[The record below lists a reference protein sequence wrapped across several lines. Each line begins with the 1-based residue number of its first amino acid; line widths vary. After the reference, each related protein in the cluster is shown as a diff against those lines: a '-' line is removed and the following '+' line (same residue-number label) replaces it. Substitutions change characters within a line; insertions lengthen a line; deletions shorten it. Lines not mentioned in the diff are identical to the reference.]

1 MKHLVISQELQS
13 TKFGLVCQKDS
24 LGTELQCEHAQ
35 AVKEQCIGRRAAQP
49 HKHLSADEL
58 KPLIR
63 YPQTQH
69 VGAQLVEATLVACG
83 NNPSRACVVEKL
95 RQTKNFNRDG
105 IMAPLTFGP
114 NIHQSGTR
122 PILLKANVTTGKFER
137 AFDFLVEQ

>member
-1 MKHLVISQELQS
+1 MKHLVISQKLRS

-24 LGTELQCEHAQ
+24 LGTELQFEYTQ
-35 AVKEQCIGRRAAQP
+35 ALKEQCIGRRAARA
-49 HKHLSADEL
+49 HKYLSADEL
-58 KPLIR
+58 KPLNR
-63 YPQTQH
+63 YPQTEH
-69 VGAQLVEATLVACG
+69 VGAQLVEATLIACG
-83 NNPSRACVVEKL
+83 KNPTLACVVEKL
-95 RQTKNFNRDG
+95 QQTKNFNSDR